1 MEADGLEA
9 DAGERRDATRG
20 DALRVLGVDPG
31 TSVTG
36 FGIVERRGARVS
48 HVAHGTIRPPRDASL
63 ASRLDRL
70 HAALVEVIARYR
82 PDVASVEQVFVAASP
97 RSALVLGQAR
107 GAALA
112 ALGAAGLGVHEYA
125 PARIKLAVAGN
136 GRAGKDQIQ
145 RVVVRVLGLLAPPAE
160 DAADALAAALCH
172 AEAGR
177 LERLQPRGLTRRR
190 RSRGPVVRVRG
201 LS

>member
-9 DAGERRDATRG
+9 DAGERRDGSRA
-20 DALRVLGVDPG
+20 DALRVLGIDPG
-31 TSVTG
+31 LSVTG
-36 FGIVERRGARVS
+36 FGIVERRGGRVR

-63 ASRLDRL
+63 AVRLDRL
-70 HAALVEVIARYR
+70 YAALGEVIARYR

-125 PARIKLAVAGN
+125 PARIKVAIAGN

-145 RVVVRVLGLLAPPAE
+145 RVVVRVLALLSTPAE

-177 LERLQPRGLTRRR
+177 LEGLVPRARARRR
-190 RSRGPVVRVRG
+190 RARGPIVRVR
-201 LS
+201 SVS

>member
-1 MEADGLEA
+1 
-9 DAGERRDATRG
+9 
-20 DALRVLGVDPG
+20 
-31 TSVTG
+31 
-36 FGIVERRGARVS
+36 
-48 HVAHGTIRPPRDASL
+48 
-63 ASRLDRL
+63 
-70 HAALVEVIARYR
+70 VIARHR

-97 RSALVLGQAR
+97 RAALVLGQAR

-125 PARIKLAVAGN
+125 PARIKQAVTGS

-145 RVVVRVLGLLAPPAE
+145 RVVMRVLGLLGTPAA

-177 LERLQPRGLTRRR
+177 LELLQPRAGTRRR
-190 RSRGPVVRVRG
+190 RSRGPVVRVR
-201 LS
+201 SVS